1 MTTNYD
7 ETRRPDEELLAWLL
21 DEETRGRMPRAELEA
36 QGDEVAERLGEW
48 DTFLQRCRVELA
60 EDASA
65 EATQSGGLEER
76 ILARTTREDISWRGD
91 WRLMRGFLGQR
102 LGASVVLRVVAA
114 SLLVHIAALPVLA
127 YYTYLA
133 PERETI
139 IQFDLPIGEVE
150 LPFRDAEP
158 EPQPVV
164 DEIELPGLPVDDPV
178 ALPPADALR
187 RARLAARGA
196 PDLALDPLTSAL
208 LAEASLDALE
218 SGAGER
224 DELVAALVRLERD
237 VRGAALSDDQPA
249 LRALLAS
256 AWLRAREARDLDTDE
271 LLAASCERWLG
282 QAEALRGARWYA
294 AYLRA
299 ASEERA
305 R

>member
-1 MTTNYD
+1 MSTNPD
-7 ETRRPDEELLAWLL
+7 ETRRADEELLAWLL
-21 DEETRGRMPRAELEA
+21 DEDTRGRTPRAELEA
-36 QGDEVAERLGEW
+36 QGEQVAERLGDW
-48 DTFLQRCRVELA
+48 DAFVQRCRVELA

-65 EATQSGGLEER
+65 DVAQTSGLEER
-76 ILARTTREDISWRGD
+76 ILARTTREDVSWRGD
-91 WRLMRGFLGQR
+91 WRLLRGFLGQR

-133 PERETI
+133 PEPETV
-139 IQFDLPIGEVE
+139 IQFDLPVGEAE

-158 EPQPVV
+158 EPQPEV
-164 DEIELPGLPVDDPV
+164 DEIELSGLPLDDPA
-178 ALPPADALR
+178 ALPKADALYR
-187 RARLAARGA
+187 ERLAAGVESQ
-196 PDLALDPLTSAL
+196 DALSSAL
-208 LAEASLDALE
+208 LAEALLDATE
-218 SGAGER
+218 AGEGDR
-224 DELVAALVRLERD
+224 EELAGALERLERA
-237 VRGAALSDDQPA
+237 VRGSALTDEAPA

-256 AWLRAREARDLDTDE
+256 AWLRASAAQALDADE
-271 LLAASCERWLG
+271 ILTASCERWLG